1 MKTISFFLLALAI
14 ALVSSCAKSK
24 CGTIIKYDYYPTMEQ
39 YFGMYKPGNWWV
51 YKTPDSTKTD
61 SLYIGEYREEKGEG
75 PGHSYGGIVPK
86 KIECREF
93 TERGF
98 NFYSKYITE
107 GNKVNC
113 YYSSDITN
121 DVATFF
127 TAEMGVNDKYPKSYN
142 SPEVLDSLTVN
153 HIVYKK
159 VIVLKDYHNYTV
171 YIAPAVGMVKCIT
184 PYHTT
189 FLLSKYYIK

>member
-1 MKTISFFLLALAI
+1 
-14 ALVSSCAKSK
+14 
-24 CGTIIKYDYYPTMEQ
+24 MEE

-61 SLYIGEYREEKGEG
+61 SLYIGEYREKIEKA
-75 PGHSYGGIVPK
+75 PSHLSGGIVSK
-86 KIECREF
+86 KIDCWEFTIREF
-93 TERGF
+93 
-98 NFYSKYITE
+98 NLYSKYIID
-107 GNKVNC
+107 GSGRDC
-113 YYSSDITN
+113 YYSSDKTN
-121 DVATFF
+121 FMKTFF
-127 TAEMGVNDKYPKSYN
+127 HAAMGANDKYPKSDT

-153 HIVYKK
+153 NTVYKK
-159 VIVLKDYHNYTV
+159 VIVLKGYYDNYTV